1 MTFILLAATLTLPA
15 LPPAG
20 HADCE
25 AATNVVLKASAE
37 RRELAFDLA
46 VSATA
51 SNSVEV
57 AFGRDADE
65 DGDLSRHEAD
75 LVVGWRCGSWFVVD
89 GATGVRTDAEG
100 ATGERELHWWSW
112 ASADD
117 SRRSVSAT
125 VGGVELFP
133 AASSEYTSD
142 EREAVTLNFQFSRG
156 FRGRTLFRVVV
167 SNVRGS
173 CSRLATY
180 CNM

>member
-1 MTFILLAATLTLPA
+1 MFAFLLAATLTLPA

-89 GATGVRTDAEG
+89 GATGGRTDAEG
-100 ATGERELHWWSW
+100 APGERELHWRSW

-117 SRRSVSAT
+117 SLRSVSAK

-133 AASSEYTSD
+133 ALAADPPRCAYGYGWTHMKVVARGVAPGFGGVS
-142 EREAVTLNFQFSRG
+142 VTESGGKFGIYLR
-156 FRGRTLFRVVV
+156 
-167 SNVRGS
+167 
-173 CSRLATY
+173 
-180 CNM
+180 